1 MTLPLG
7 VTPILGTACPTGW
20 GKDGLCW
27 PKCLQKGQLCLGAS
41 DLLAMT
47 VNSQCPVGRGR
58 DLAMDLDTFSLC
70 VEGRE
75 ALRGQGTASEKGQEQ
90 LPKSDLPLPY
100 MTPKAELGLNVYKV
114 KVVPSGRP
122 VPVCSLKCTP
132 SPLAPPPSATPLGS
146 RSSIRS
152 WRSRVCE
159 GLVLLP
165 WALTLHCW
173 GWCVEKSRKVYVWRG
188 SGHGGEVIN
197 SGGRQ

>member
-27 PKCLQKGQLCLGAS
+27 PKCLQKGQLCLGAA

-132 SPLAPPPSATPLGS
+132 SPLAPPTRHPLG
-146 RSSIRS
+146 IQELHQELE
-152 WRSRVCE
+152 VE
-159 GLVLLP
+159 GL
-165 WALTLHCW
+165 
-173 GWCVEKSRKVYVWRG
+173 
-188 SGHGGEVIN
+188 
-197 SGGRQ
+197 